1 MYCLETKASFDAAH
15 FLYGY
20 EGKCRNIHGHR
31 WQILVQIGRECLDEQ
46 GQCRGMIVDFGQ
58 LKKDVKEIAQE
69 FDHMLIIEKGT
80 LKPATYEALQ
90 GEGFAM
96 VEVEFR
102 PTAENFAKYFYE
114 RVKERGYQVI
124 CATVY
129 ETPNNCASY
138 RE

>member
-31 WQILVQIGRECLDEQ
+31 WQILVQIGRERLDEQ

-58 LKKDVKEIAQE
+58 LKKDVKGIAQE

-90 GEGFAM
+90 GEGFSM

>member
-1 MYCLETKASFDAAH
+1 MYCLETKANFDAAH

-31 WQILVQIGRECLDEQ
+31 WQILVQIGRECLDEH

-58 LKKDVKEIAQE
+58 LKKDVKGIAQE

-80 LKPATYEALQ
+80 LKPATFEALQ
-90 GEGFAM
+90 GEGFGM

-102 PTAENFAKYFYE
+102 PTAENFAKYFYD
-114 RVKERGYQVI
+114 RVKEKGYHVI